1 MKPISDIDF
10 RKWLKVMKSKMNSMY
25 TNQVWTL
32 INLPEGIKLIES
44 KLVLKRKTDMDGNV
58 QTYKLTSCQM
68 LQIKTD
74 RLTLMKLSFHKYV
87 KIHKDFTCYS
97 CIPWF

>member
-1 MKPISDIDF
+1 
-10 RKWLKVMKSKMNSMY
+10 MKSKMNSMY

-58 QTYKLTSCQM
+58 QTYKFTSCQM
-68 LQIKTD
+68 L
-74 RLTLMKLSFHKYV
+74 
-87 KIHKDFTCYS
+87 
-97 CIPWF
+97 